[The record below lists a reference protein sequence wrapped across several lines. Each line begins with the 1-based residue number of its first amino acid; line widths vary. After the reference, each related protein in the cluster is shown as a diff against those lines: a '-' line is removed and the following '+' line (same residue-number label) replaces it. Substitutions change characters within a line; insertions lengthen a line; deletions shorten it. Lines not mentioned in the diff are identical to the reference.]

1 MIQIDY
7 QQVVKTYA
15 PMMFRLAYGYCCN
28 RSDAEDVVQEVFLKL
43 LEHTPQFENDR
54 QLCAWLMT
62 VTANRCRNLLGSGWK
77 RKTLPLEDAF
87 VSSEDPDE
95 SIEVRSALAKL
106 SPKLHSVVHLFYYE
120 QMSVKQIAGILDL
133 PENTVLSRLYLA
145 RKQLKKHLGGD

>member
-1 MIQIDY
+1 MQFDY
-7 QQVVKTYA
+7 QQLVKSYA
-15 PMMFRLAYGYCCN
+15 PMMFRLAYSYCLN

-54 QLCAWLMT
+54 QLRAWLMT
-62 VTANRCRNLLGSGWK
+62 ATANRCKNLLGSGWK

-87 VSSEDPDE
+87 VSTKDLEE
-95 SIEVRSALAKL
+95 SIEVQSALAKL

-133 PENTVLSRLYLA
+133 PENTVLSRLYIA

>member
-15 PMMFRLAYGYCCN
+15 PMMFRLAYSYCFN

-62 VTANRCRNLLGSGWK
+62 VTANRCKNLLGSGWK

-87 VSSEDPDE
+87 ISSEDPDE
-95 SIEVRSALAKL
+95 SIEVQSALAKL
-106 SPKLHSVVHLFYYE
+106 SPKLYSVVHLFYYE

-133 PENTVLSRLYLA
+133 PENTVLSRLYVA